1 MGGKKHFST
10 WEQMMFLPAGISM
23 TTDTQH
29 RLSLSP
35 DLTCQQC
42 KLGKL
47 PQNLQDRGQLSFPR
61 VKANCTQL
69 AEGRP
74 GLWPLPSAKPAEFR
88 VKIKGAQS
96 KDKGGARRVGG
107 NQCICRRH
115 PGSSMG
121 SPSPPTAMRQL
132 QVWARRPTFFTCNF
146 STFGL
151 LSKIYSDSG
160 DTVPGPRLQF
170 PYAPSHQAGGGCSP
184 SCQSNRA

>member
-1 MGGKKHFST
+1 
-10 WEQMMFLPAGISM
+10 MMFLPAGISM
-23 TTDTQH
+23 TMDTQH

-47 PQNLQDRGQLSFPR
+47 PKNLQDRGQLSFPL

-96 KDKGGARRVGG
+96 KDKGGASQESGG
-107 NQCICRRH
+107 
-115 PGSSMG
+115 
-121 SPSPPTAMRQL
+121 
-132 QVWARRPTFFTCNF
+132 
-146 STFGL
+146 
-151 LSKIYSDSG
+151 
-160 DTVPGPRLQF
+160 
-170 PYAPSHQAGGGCSP
+170 
-184 SCQSNRA
+184 